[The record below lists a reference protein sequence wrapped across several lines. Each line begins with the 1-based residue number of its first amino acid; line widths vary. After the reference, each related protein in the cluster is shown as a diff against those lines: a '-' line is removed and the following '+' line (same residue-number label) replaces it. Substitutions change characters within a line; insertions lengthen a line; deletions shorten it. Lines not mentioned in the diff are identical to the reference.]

1 MENNNLN
8 YISKQDCVKRGL
20 TKLKNGRIYKP
31 NILET
36 YAIKGFLD
44 GTDYDIIEL
53 LLAGKRIYRDFYE
66 GKIENITANDPSRII
81 VDGRDSYNESDI
93 VTSASKRFNKAIQS
107 LPKKTLSIVTRVC
120 CEDKDIIVT
129 GNEEERIR
137 SAEHSLE
144 LLKLGL
150 CELVNHYRIEDQYY
164 EQKQI

>member
-1 MENNNLN
+1 MTNNNLH
-8 YISKQDCVKRGL
+8 YVTKQECIKKG
-20 TKLKNGRIYKP
+20 TIKLRNGKTYTP

-36 YAIKGFLD
+36 YAIKGFLE

-66 GKIENITANDPSRII
+66 AKIENITANDPSRII
-81 VDGRDSYNESDI
+81 VDGRDSYNESDK
-93 VTSASKRFNKAIQS
+93 VTSSSKRFNKAIKS
-107 LPKKTLSIVTRVC
+107 LPKNTLSIVTRVC

-129 GNEEERIR
+129 GNKEERIR

-150 CELVNHYRIEDQYY
+150 SELVNHYRIEDQYY